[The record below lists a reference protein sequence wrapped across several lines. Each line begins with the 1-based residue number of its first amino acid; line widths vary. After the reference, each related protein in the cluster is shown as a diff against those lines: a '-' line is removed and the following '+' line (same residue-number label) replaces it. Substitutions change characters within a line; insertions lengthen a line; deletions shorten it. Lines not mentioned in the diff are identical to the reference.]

1 MALSRFST
9 AIDDR
14 YFEDYVAG
22 EIFEFGPIAV
32 DEAEIVSFASRYDP
46 QTMHVDPARAAHGAF
61 GGLIASGWH
70 TAGLMM
76 RLAVDHYLS
85 SVASIASPGIDE
97 LRWKAP
103 VRPGDAL
110 RLRVS
115 VLETRPS
122 ATKPD
127 RGMVVS
133 RLEGVNQKDE
143 IVCSMQAMNLM
154 YKRGARQNARAD

>member
-1 MALSRFST
+1 MTAQFST
-9 AIDDR
+9 PIDDR
-14 YFEDYVAG
+14 WFEDYVAG
-22 EIFEFGPIAV
+22 RSYEFGPIEV
-32 DEAEIVSFASRYDP
+32 REDEVIDFALKFDP
-46 QTMHVDPARAAHGAF
+46 QTMHVDPVAAKGGAF

-70 TAGLMM
+70 TAGMMM

-85 SVASIASPGIDE
+85 SVASIASPGVDE

-103 VRPGDAL
+103 VRPGDSL

-127 RGMVVS
+127 RGLVVS
-133 RLEGVNQKDE
+133 LLEGVNQRGE
-143 IVCSMQAMNLM
+143 TVCSLRAMNLFFTRAS
-154 YKRGARQNARAD
+154 RG